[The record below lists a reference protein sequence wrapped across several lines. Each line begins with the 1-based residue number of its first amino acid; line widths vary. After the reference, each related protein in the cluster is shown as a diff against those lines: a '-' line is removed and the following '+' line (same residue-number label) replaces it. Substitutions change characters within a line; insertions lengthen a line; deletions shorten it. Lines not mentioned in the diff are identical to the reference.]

1 MIVAVACAAVGIEQI
16 AGYYECQ
23 LCQDRHVPAYW
34 QTMLAS
40 HIVRNRYTKCPN
52 CEKPLRGLAAGSKNL
67 KHCESCGAEI
77 DLDSYINIRND
88 K

>member
-1 MIVAVACAAVGIEQI
+1 MIAFALIMIVAVACAAVGIEQI

-52 CEKPLRGLAAGSKNL
+52 CEKYSWQKKVLTKEDSE
-67 KHCESCGAEI
+67 ESVGVRRIQME
-77 DLDSYINIRND
+77 DQ
-88 K
+88 